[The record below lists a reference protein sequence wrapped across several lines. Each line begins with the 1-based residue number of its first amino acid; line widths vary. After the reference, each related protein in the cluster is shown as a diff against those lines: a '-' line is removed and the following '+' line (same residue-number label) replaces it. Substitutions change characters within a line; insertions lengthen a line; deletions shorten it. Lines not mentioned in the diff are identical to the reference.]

1 MSSIGD
7 WQKVGLTHPTG
18 PEWDEHSHSGD
29 VSSGRPLKY
38 TQDVPTQVLVDTTT
52 AGTTYIGESAP
63 NTASSSALWRV
74 YKVVVTASA
83 VTVKFADGN
92 DAFDNI
98 YDDRASLT
106 YS

>member
-1 MSSIGD
+1 MSNIGD
-7 WQKVGLTHPTG
+7 WQKVGLRHPTG

-38 TQDVPTQVLVDTTT
+38 TQGVPTQVAVDTSTS
-52 AGTTYIGESAP
+52 GTTYVGESAP
-63 NTASSSALWRV
+63 NTATSSALWRC
-74 YKVVVTASA
+74 YKVVVTSTA

-92 DAFDNI
+92 DNFDNI